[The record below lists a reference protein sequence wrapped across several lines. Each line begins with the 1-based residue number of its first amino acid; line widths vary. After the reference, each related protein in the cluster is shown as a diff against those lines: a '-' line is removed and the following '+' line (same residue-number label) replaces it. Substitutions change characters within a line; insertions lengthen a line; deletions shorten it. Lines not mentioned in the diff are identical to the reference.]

1 MKKII
6 AAALALLL
14 LPVPA
19 FAQDVSKIPP
29 AVFALSGCW
38 QGEGAV
44 MGKPV
49 AIALT
54 AYPIVEGA
62 MFAIDAESHATADP
76 KDRYAAHLL
85 FGDGGKDGAIAGY
98 WADSF
103 GAAYTATGKGAP
115 TAEGFAITYPY
126 PDADFVNQWQ
136 RKDGGLVWQITARDK
151 AGKESLFARYTLREA
166 SCGKAAG

>member
-1 MKKII
+1 MKMII
-6 AAALALLL
+6 AAALALLP
-14 LPVPA
+14 LPA
-19 FAQDVSKIPP
+19 SAQDMSKIPP

-49 AIALT
+49 TIALT

-62 MFAIDAESHATADP
+62 MFAIDAESHATADA

-85 FGDGGKDGAIAGY
+85 FGDGGKDGAIFGY

-103 GAAYTATGKGAP
+103 GPAYTSTGKGAP
-115 TAEGFAITYPY
+115 TADGFAITYPY
-126 PDADFVNQWQ
+126 PDADFVNRWQ
-136 RKDGGLVWQITARDK
+136 RKDTGLEWQITARDK
-151 AGKESLFARYTLREA
+151 AGKESLFARYTLRPER
-166 SCGKAAG
+166 CGAAAR